1 MVFGCSHGDRQS
13 RSLLEWRQP
22 DRMITVSPTAK
33 RLGKTGI
40 SWVITA
46 KRDRWDTHAT
56 ARLKKWQL
64 VGFELETRNRHFS
77 K

>member
-1 MVFGCSHGDRQS
+1 
-13 RSLLEWRQP
+13 
-22 DRMITVSPTAK
+22 MITVSPTAK